1 MVGVVGVDGQAR
13 DRHACEEVA
22 ADVRPGEPA
31 VHRLEDAIA
40 KVAVAGQGAFTGAV
54 VDDHVVG
61 RGHNER
67 ARRQRWEVVGPVRPQ
82 LGVGVVGPDA
92 PLGRAQDEL
101 AVLSDR
107 QRADAAAD
115 RDQGIVAA
123 GDLLDRAGADGV
135 PGSREG
141 SRAGRGRGFQDLRLF
156 GRRLA
161 QRTGLLEAQLVLTI
175 TRRVFGH
182 ELFVQEKEL
191 GCRLLTQLG
200 VD

>member
-82 LGVGVVGPDA
+82 PGDGVGLS
-92 PLGRAQDEL
+92 PLPPGDWAATGATPIAASATASVRTPADSVRGNALDISTTPNGDPKPATRPNRAHAGKYIQ
-101 AVLSDR
+101 ARPKRMSSSDR
-107 QRADAAAD
+107 
-115 RDQGIVAA
+115 
-123 GDLLDRAGADGV
+123 
-135 PGSREG
+135 
-141 SRAGRGRGFQDLRLF
+141 
-156 GRRLA
+156 
-161 QRTGLLEAQLVLTI
+161 
-175 TRRVFGH
+175 
-182 ELFVQEKEL
+182 
-191 GCRLLTQLG
+191 GCRDDCVTAA
-200 VD
+200 